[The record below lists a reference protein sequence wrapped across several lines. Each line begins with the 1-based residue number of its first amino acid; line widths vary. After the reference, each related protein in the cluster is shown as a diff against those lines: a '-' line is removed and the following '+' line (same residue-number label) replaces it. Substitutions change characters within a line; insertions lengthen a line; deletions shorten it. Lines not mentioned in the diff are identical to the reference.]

1 MTTKL
6 KKEFTKK
13 CSNLT
18 RLPLLKIFQI
28 YFIFFSFLFINN
40 LKANEC
46 NTNSPLNIGLIEND
60 LIDYQNYLYYELGKY
75 VSKKNIEF
83 NIQIVDSNADEFD
96 IIFGEYNDLARLSH
110 NNTILPN
117 ELRNFFEE
125 NNISITKNILPL
137 DLDTFI
143 LVSKSG
149 EKSFKNFEE
158 LSDFYDPA
166 LYTTGLSFKSNNK
179 LAKLFGYMTD
189 NKNLDIKDITFES
202 ILITFKKL
210 YKSLNKNILFSD
222 NLEIY
227 NSFENNENVYTLFD
241 DGALL
246 YKEFN
251 NRHFQLFPQSKYMW
265 NNKNGIFEL
274 RIDTIPYSTFGFS
287 AYVNNSN
294 QYGFICHLTKNE
306 VRKNTFKNFNI
317 SISPLSEK
325 ELKNFNKIPDG
336 YLEILN
342 LKSQNILNVDY
353 PRFSDNY
360 NSIKNIIFSKTNYQ
374 NTVKTNEYLIND
386 Y

>member
-1 MTTKL
+1 
-6 KKEFTKK
+6 
-13 CSNLT
+13 
-18 RLPLLKIFQI
+18 
-28 YFIFFSFLFINN
+28 
-40 LKANEC
+40 
-46 NTNSPLNIGLIEND
+46 
-60 LIDYQNYLYYELGKY
+60 
-75 VSKKNIEF
+75 
-83 NIQIVDSNADEFD
+83 
-96 IIFGEYNDLARLSH
+96 
-110 NNTILPN
+110 
-117 ELRNFFEE
+117 
-125 NNISITKNILPL
+125 
-137 DLDTFI
+137 
-143 LVSKSG
+143 
-149 EKSFKNFEE
+149 
-158 LSDFYDPA
+158 
-166 LYTTGLSFKSNNK
+166 
-179 LAKLFGYMTD
+179 
-189 NKNLDIKDITFES
+189 
-202 ILITFKKL
+202 
-210 YKSLNKNILFSD
+210 
-222 NLEIY
+222 
-227 NSFENNENVYTLFD
+227 
-241 DGALL
+241 
-246 YKEFN
+246 
-251 NRHFQLFPQSKYMW
+251 MW